1 MRVQPLRC
9 CVCIGLKD
17 DEKPEGYLGLEL
29 TIING
34 NIVCTEHGNFAGP
47 NTTLNA
53 WIQAEYAR
61 GRRQEDGR

>member
-1 MRVQPLRC
+1 MRVQALRC

-34 NIVCTEHGNFAGP
+34 NLVCTEHGNFAGP
-47 NTTLNA
+47 NTAWTAWRNA
-53 WIQAEYAR
+53 EHAH